1 MRIFSCDFETTVYDD
16 TKQQTSTEVW
26 SAAIAELYSDFVT
39 VYNNIHDFIKFF
51 TIFVKK
57 K

>member
-1 MRIFSCDFETTVYDD
+1 MRIFSCDFETTVDDD

-39 VYNNIHDFIKFF
+39 VYNNCLLYTSDAADEL
-51 TIFVKK
+51 
-57 K
+57 